1 MSESRQHGLVKNWML
16 LLCLFVAALSAFG
29 SQVKITTTT
38 LPNGTVGTAY
48 NGVVNA
54 SGGCTPY
61 KWTIPSGALP
71 AGVTSKSSS
80 STTSLNLTGKP
91 TKASTSSFTVKV
103 TGCGGNN
110 SDVAYKVV
118 IQSTANHVVNL
129 SWNASTTKD
138 VSGYNVYRSPDGKAW
153 TKINS
158 SLVGSTLYA
167 DASVSNGSTYYYST
181 TAVDVYGKE
190 SVKSNTVQAVVP

>member
-1 MSESRQHGLVKNWML
+1 MKNWTL
-16 LLCLFVAALSAFG
+16 PLSLFVAVLPAFG

-48 NGVVNA
+48 SGVVNA

-61 KWTIPSGALP
+61 KWVIASGALP
-71 AGVTSKSSS
+71 PGVTSKASN
-80 STTSLNLTGKP
+80 STTSLNLTGTP
-91 TKASTSSFTVKV
+91 TKANTSSFSVKV

-129 SWNASTTKD
+129 SWKASTTKD
-138 VSGYNVYRSPDGKAW
+138 VTGYNVYRSPDGKAW
-153 TKINS
+153 SKINA

-167 DASVSNGSTYYYST
+167 DSSVSNGSTYYYST

-190 SVKSNTVQAVVP
+190 SVKSNTVKAIVP